1 MNWTRLRQLALRPE
15 PRRGG
20 LDYRQ
25 FANASDLPRL
35 IAGLSART
43 VVLDI
48 EPLVAA
54 WDGTQDALDSGIDR
68 VLDQVA
74 AVPGVRAVCFAT
86 NSARQPSAL
95 PDVAWRRVSY
105 LVSARKPAHTAPYAR
120 LPLPGVVV
128 GDQIMTDG
136 LLARR
141 LGYSFLH
148 YRQPQPG
155 PLGPRLLDGSGEL
168 ARPLMFR
175 H

>member
-1 MNWTRLRQLALRPE
+1 MSGSYQ
-15 PRRGG
+15 
-20 LDYRQ
+20 Q
-25 FANASDLPRL
+25 FADERDLPRL
-35 IAGLSART
+35 VGALSART

-48 EPLVAA
+48 EPLVAV
-54 WDGTQDALDSGIDR
+54 WDGAQDALDDGIGQM
-68 VLDQVA
+68 LDNLG

-95 PDVAWRRVSY
+95 PDVAGIDVSY
-105 LVSARKPAHTAPYAR
+105 LALAGKPLRTAPYAR

-128 GDQIMTDG
+128 GDQVMTDG

-148 YRQPQPG
+148 YRHPQPA
-155 PLGPRLLDGSGEL
+155 PIGPRLLDGIGQL

-175 H
+175 R

>member
-1 MNWTRLRQLALRPE
+1 V
-15 PRRGG
+15 GV
-20 LDYRQ
+20 DYRQ

-35 IAGLSART
+35 VDELSART
-43 VVLDI
+43 IVLDI

-54 WDGTQDALDSGIDR
+54 WDGTQDALDEGIAR
-68 VLDQVA
+68 VLDQVS
-74 AVPGVRAVCFAT
+74 AVPVVRAVCFAT

-95 PDVAWRRVSY
+95 PDIPGIDVSY
-105 LVSARKPAHTAPYAR
+105 LVSARKPARTAPYAR

-128 GDQIMTDG
+128 GDQVMTDG

-148 YRQPQPG
+148 YRHPQPA
-155 PLGPRLLDGSGEL
+155 PLGPRLLDGFGRL